1 MQEQAATRGG
11 SNAFAQGLPARPI
24 TRAGPDFALLA
35 RQSCAGRAYQFWKET
50 IMKFRIFQGLALA
63 VALAAPAWAA
73 DPADVRTLAMPGH
86 GEIRATP
93 DMAQITA
100 GVTTN
105 ATTAAQALAANS
117 ARMKTVVAALE
128 KLGVPEK
135 NIQTTSFFVS
145 PQYTNG
151 DNNSPRRLTGYQV
164 NNDVSVRLEDVS
176 KLGGT
181 LDALVQAGA
190 NQMNGISF
198 SIRNPTPLL
207 EKARAEAI
215 ADARTRAETY
225 AKAAGVSLG
234 PILSISEGGTETPRP
249 MYRMAVAMQAAPVPV
264 AAGEQS
270 VTADVSVVWEIH

>member
-1 MQEQAATRGG
+1 
-11 SNAFAQGLPARPI
+11 
-24 TRAGPDFALLA
+24 
-35 RQSCAGRAYQFWKET
+35 
-50 IMKFRIFQGLALA
+50 MKFRIFQGLALA

-86 GEIRATP
+86 GEIRGTP